1 MIIAVDI
8 GNTNISVAC
17 FSNGIEPDFV
27 KKYPDN
33 RYHTA
38 EEIYKEFSFF
48 GVSFSCA
55 VLCSVVPPLTSIV
68 KEALMRLTKGNVLV
82 IDSGFNDGLKISG
95 YDRKKL
101 GNDRVADMTA
111 VKTLYGT
118 PAVVFDMGTATTVSV
133 LDREGV
139 FIGGLILPGL
149 SMSVN
154 ALSSGTALL
163 PGINLFKPDS
173 FLGQD
178 TVSCI
183 NNGVIYSQA
192 SSLEGIIMRT
202 EDELG
207 EKVTAVATGGAAK
220 LILPFVRRKIIFD
233 EHLLFKGMKILAEGR
248 NEQVLFANR
257 NEE

>member
-8 GNTNISVAC
+8 GNTNISVAV
-17 FSNGIEPDFV
+17 FSQGSEPDFV

-33 RYHTA
+33 RYHSA
-38 EEIYKEFSFF
+38 EEIYNELSLLGKDFS
-48 GVSFSCA
+48 SA

-68 KEALMRLTKGNVLV
+68 KEALIRLTDGKVFV
-82 IDSGFNDGLKISG
+82 IDSLFNDGLKISG

-118 PAVVFDMGTATTVSV
+118 PAVIFDMGTATTVSV
-133 LDREGV
+133 IDREGV

-163 PGINLFKPDS
+163 PGLNPSKPNS

-202 EDELG
+202 EELLG
-207 EKVTAVATGGAAK
+207 EKVIAVATGGAAR
-220 LILPFVRRKIIFD
+220 LVLPFVRRKIIFD
-233 EHLLFKGMKILAEGR
+233 EHLLFKGMRILIGGEY
-248 NEQVLFANR
+248 
-257 NEE
+257 